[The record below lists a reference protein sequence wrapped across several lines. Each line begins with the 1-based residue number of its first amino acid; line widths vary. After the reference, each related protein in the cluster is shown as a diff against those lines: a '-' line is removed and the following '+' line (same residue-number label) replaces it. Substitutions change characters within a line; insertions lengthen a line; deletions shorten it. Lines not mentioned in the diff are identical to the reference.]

1 MLRTQ
6 RNIFFAYKAKH
17 EATIYQDNFSEGVR
31 VNEMSVGIKQ
41 SIQKNIFYYAPGP
54 GRFKVQQSY
63 GIHDVPVLAALSSSL
78 WWKKIAL
85 AISIADLNI
94 Q

>member
-1 MLRTQ
+1 MKCQLELSNQ
-6 RNIFFAYKAKH
+6 FK
-17 EATIYQDNFSEGVR
+17 
-31 VNEMSVGIKQ
+31 
-41 SIQKNIFYYAPGP
+41 KNIFYYAPGP

-63 GIHDVPVLAALSSSL
+63 GMHDVPVLAALSSSL